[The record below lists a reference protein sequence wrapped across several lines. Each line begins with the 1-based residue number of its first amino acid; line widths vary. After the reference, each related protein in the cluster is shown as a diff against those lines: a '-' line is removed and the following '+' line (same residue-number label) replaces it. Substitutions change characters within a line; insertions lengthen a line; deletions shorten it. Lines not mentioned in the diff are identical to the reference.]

1 MREQKAGVSSQ
12 YSELE
17 STELTTSS
25 SALKLSRSF
34 YEQST
39 VDVAKQLL
47 GKYLVRTHAEGNTI
61 GRIVET
67 EAYVGPQDLAC
78 HASKGRTARTEVM
91 FGPAGHAYVYFIYGF
106 YNMLNLVTE
115 AKDYP
120 AAVLIRAVEPVDGI
134 ELMKDRRQSSVLRNL
149 ASGPGKLCQAF
160 GIDRSLNGADMCAS
174 VLSVEDRREATPKF
188 VATPRI
194 GVDYAG
200 KWKTRPY
207 RFLIRGSE
215 FVSRGQNH
223 RRF

>member
-1 MREQKAGVSSQ
+1 
-12 YSELE
+12 
-17 STELTTSS
+17 
-25 SALKLSRSF
+25 LKLSRSF

-174 VLSVEDRREATPKF
+174 VLFVEDRREATPKF

>member
-47 GKYLVRTHAEGNTI
+47 GKYLVRMHAEGNTI

-134 ELMKDRRQSSVLRNL
+134 ELMKDRRQSNVLRNL

-174 VLSVEDRREATPKF
+174 VLFVEDRREATPKF

-200 KWKTRPY
+200 KWKTKPY

>member
-1 MREQKAGVSSQ
+1 LAPAQLLAG
-12 YSELE
+12 
-17 STELTTSS
+17 S
-25 SALKLSRSF
+25 SALKLPRSF

-39 VDVAKQLL
+39 IDVAKQLL
-47 GKYLVRTHAEGNTI
+47 GKYLVRKHPKGNTV

-120 AAVLIRAVEPVDGI
+120 AAVLIRAVEPVEGI
-134 ELMKDRRQSSVLRNL
+134 DLMESRRRNGALRNL

-160 GIDRSLNGADMCAS
+160 GIDRSLNGADLCGS
-174 VLSVEDRREATPKF
+174 VLFVQDPGQATPKF

-200 KWKTRPY
+200 RWKTKPL

-215 FVSRGQNH
+215 FVSKV
-223 RRF
+223 

>member
-1 MREQKAGVSSQ
+1 MSAVTFTIVVPEIA
-12 YSELE
+12 
-17 STELTTSS
+17 TSI
-25 SALKLSRSF
+25 SALKLPRSF
-34 YEQST
+34 YQQST
-39 VDVAKQLL
+39 IDVAKQLL
-47 GKYLVRTHAEGNTI
+47 GKYLVRKHPKGNTV

-115 AKDYP
+115 SKDYP

-134 ELMKDRRQSSVLRNL
+134 DLMRRRRKNGLLPKL

-160 GIDRSLNGADMCAS
+160 SIDRSLNGADLCAD
-174 VLSVEDRREATPKF
+174 VIFVEDRGEPAPKIK
-188 VATPRI
+188 ATPRI

-200 KWKTRPY
+200 KWKAKPY
-207 RFLIRGSE
+207 RFLIRGNK
-215 FVSRGQNH
+215 FVSKI
-223 RRF
+223 

>member
-1 MREQKAGVSSQ
+1 MQKAVNSKQNLTSAPA
-12 YSELE
+12 L
-17 STELTTSS
+17 STRIHPD
-25 SALKLSRSF
+25 LKLPRAF

-39 VDVAKQLL
+39 IEVAKQLL
-47 GKYLVRTHAEGNTI
+47 GKFLVREHNDGRTA

-120 AAVLIRAVEPVDGI
+120 AAVLIRAVEPMEGVD
-134 ELMKDRRQSSVLRNL
+134 LMRRRRENGLLRNL

-160 GIDRSLNGADMCAS
+160 GIDRSLNGADLCGS
-174 VLSVEDRREATPKF
+174 VLFVEDRGEPTPKF
-188 VATPRI
+188 QATPRI

-200 KWKTRPY
+200 KWKNKPY
-207 RFLIRGSE
+207 RFVIRGSE
-215 FVSRGQNH
+215 FVSKA
-223 RRF
+223 